1 MISKLNM
8 AIVKC
13 LGLSAVA
20 LALSPQSHSLQ
31 PVHASCV
38 ACGSSGQCVFQPQG
52 GGQCVEWEDGSCE
65 TTMTC

>member
-20 LALSPQSHSLQ
+20 LALSPQGRSLQ

-38 ACGSSGQCVFQPQG
+38 ACSSNHQCEFVPQG
-52 GGQCVEWEDGSCE
+52 GGQCVEWEDGSCD